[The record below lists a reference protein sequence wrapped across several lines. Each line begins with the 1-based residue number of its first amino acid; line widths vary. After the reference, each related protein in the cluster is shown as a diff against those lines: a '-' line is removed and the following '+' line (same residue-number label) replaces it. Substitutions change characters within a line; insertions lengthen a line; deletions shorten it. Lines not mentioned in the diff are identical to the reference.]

1 MSERLLGIDP
11 GTAIVGWGVVEGAD
25 QALHLVDYGTIRTPA
40 NTPLVERVT
49 QIYDELNAL
58 LDQFQPTGVGIEQ
71 LFFARNVSTALP
83 VAHARG
89 VMLLAAAKR
98 GLPLRE
104 FTPMQIK
111 QAITGY
117 GGADKTQMQQ
127 MVRLLLGLDSI
138 PRPDDAADAI
148 AVALCY
154 HQTLSFP
161 LA

>member
-1 MSERLLGIDP
+1 MRCSISFSRP
-11 GTAIVGWGVVEGAD
+11 VWGSSS
-25 QALHLVDYGTIRTPA
+25 
-40 NTPLVERVT
+40 
-49 QIYDELNAL
+49 
-58 LDQFQPTGVGIEQ
+58 
-71 LFFARNVSTALP
+71 FFARNVSTALP